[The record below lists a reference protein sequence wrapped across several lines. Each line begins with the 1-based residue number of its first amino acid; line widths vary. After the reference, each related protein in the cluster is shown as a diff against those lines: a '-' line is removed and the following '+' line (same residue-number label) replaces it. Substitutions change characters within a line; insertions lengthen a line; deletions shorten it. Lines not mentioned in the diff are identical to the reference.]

1 MDLAIITVLQD
12 LRKRVNDRN
21 CCDMSQINEIEMQI
35 DRLKLEIELLRKNI
49 SERHNTV
56 REIDELL
63 ENNS

>member
-21 CCDMSQINEIEMQI
+21 CCDMSQIKEIEMQI
-35 DRLKLEIELLRKNI
+35 DRLKLEIGSLRKNI
-49 SERHNTV
+49 SERYNTV